1 MDDIVKMVVEK
12 TGLPE
17 AQAQMAVNVVI
28 EQIKG
33 KLPENMQGMVDMAL
47 GGGGADAGG
56 MGNLGGM
63 LGGLLK
69 K

>member
-28 EQIKG
+28 EQIKD

-47 GGGGADAGG
+47 GGGGDAGGG